1 MLCIESNMSNNK
13 EFIKKEVY
21 LNEYTMHKH
30 IQSLGIVNIPKI
42 ISYDLHNRILIME
55 KIPSDCISNIYG
67 ENDNDIDIEMYEKI
81 RKIIKRLYDNEIEY
95 PDITGYNFIE
105 YQNKIWIIDF
115 EHAKFCDHSQNKS
128 IESGG
133 FIEKFMNGH
142 NGWNPEFR

>member
-1 MLCIESNMSNNK
+1 MPDNT

-21 LNEYTMHKH
+21 LNEYTMHKY
-30 IQSLGIVNIPKI
+30 IQSLEIVNIPKI
-42 ISYDLHNRILIME
+42 ISYDLHNKIMIME
-55 KIPSDCISNIYG
+55 KIPNDCISNMYG
-67 ENDNDIDIEMYEKI
+67 ENDNDIDIEIYEEI

-95 PDITGYNFIE
+95 SDITGYNFIE

-115 EHAKFCDHSQNKS
+115 EHAKFCDYSQNKS
-128 IESGG
+128 IESVG